1 MAILTFAPVSPQAF
15 TFVLFGPAKTIS
27 HDNHTFLCLVRLFNL
42 WRKSAGIKD
51 KSTAASGSACG
62 SLCSQRSWQIYILPV
77 VSWPRV
83 LFISMGIN
91 CTSQY
96 FPQSFHEPSP
106 LSSKLYKP
114 FPRKKRCIRGAVVM
128 QLTGEGLASSNP
140 PRYMNELVSSVRYH
154 YQYQCLFAAQ
164 DDSVL
169 IYGEKKRIKRF
180 TIFKHADI
188 IRWIDNIT
196 VMLFSSLSSNISSMW
211 YIF

>member
-1 MAILTFAPVSPQAF
+1 MFAPVSPYAF
-15 TFVLFGPAKTIS
+15 TFVPFGPAKTIS
-27 HDNHTFLCLVRLFNL
+27 HAQPYFPLPCRLFNL

-51 KSTAASGSACG
+51 KGTAASGSACG
-62 SLCSQRSWQIYILPV
+62 SISWQRSWQIYILPV

-83 LFISMGIN
+83 SFIRTAMGIN

-96 FPQSFHEPSP
+96 FPQSFHEPCL

-154 YQYQCLFAAQ
+154 YQYQCLFVAQ

-169 IYGEKKRIKRF
+169 IYGEKKRITRL
-180 TIFKHADI
+180 TIFKHVH
-188 IRWIDNIT
+188 NT
-196 VMLFSSLSSNISSMW
+196 VNW
-211 YIF
+211 